1 MKAQIKNQ
9 PNCLKGGK
17 TAATESGASFLDQS
31 EKLRKYKAIPD
42 DFDFLFR
49 TNTVIN

>member
-1 MKAQIKNQ
+1 MKAQSKNNQ
-9 PNCLKGGK
+9 TAWKAGK
-17 TAATESGASFLDQS
+17 RERPKVARVFLDQS

-49 TNTVIN
+49 TNTAID